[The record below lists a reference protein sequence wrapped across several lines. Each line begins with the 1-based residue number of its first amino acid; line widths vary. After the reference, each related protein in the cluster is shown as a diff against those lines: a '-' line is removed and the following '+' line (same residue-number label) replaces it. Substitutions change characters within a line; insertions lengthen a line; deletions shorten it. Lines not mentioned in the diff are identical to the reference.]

1 MMIYFADRGMN
12 VIGQAG
18 SKLPEGMMIVDDLKV
33 EEVDTGVASFECTI
47 PFSPSMRGWAERCAQ
62 CGNYILRDND
72 GGSELYTII
81 ESELDTKKGELT
93 VYAEDA
99 GLDLLNEIAMAFEAM
114 EAYPIA
120 WYIEKFS
127 YDTGFEIGINEA
139 ADLSRKLK
147 WDGES
152 TLAERLTSV
161 ATQFGCELSYSFTTD
176 GMKLTHKY
184 INIYRERGED
194 NGVSLRLN
202 KEIDRI
208 VTSRT
213 IENLATA
220 LYPTG
225 GVPEGKEENITLRGY
240 SYDDGDIY
248 LENGYLKSREAVKK
262 WSRYLNPSEPYQDYT
277 GHILRTYTYDT
288 VDQQTLC
295 AHAVTA
301 LKKARDVDVNYEI
314 DITELPEHVRIG
326 DRVNIV
332 DDDGALYVSS
342 RILKLETSVTNATK
356 KATLGEYLIKTSGI
370 SDKVTAL
377 ASDFAAAIKRV
388 QKVEKD
394 VENIGDI
401 KSAKFYTRYSA
412 YFDGRDMT
420 AEPTDETLYMGTCSV
435 NADTAPT
442 DPLAYTWVRV
452 KGDTGEQGEKGET
465 GAQGP
470 QGPQGEKGATGAQ
483 GPQGIHGE
491 PGADGVNVENTTRYY
506 ILTASSPE
514 KPSVNPPPSPWSGT
528 EPSYTAGST
537 ENLYFADCTE
547 FSDGTFSYSNVSLS
561 SSYAAAKA
569 AYEEASTARSEI
581 TQLADKISLSVETKN
596 GKASIVIG
604 TDGTGKTGE
613 IDLSGMVTFENLAVS
628 DGKTIIN
635 ADNITTG
642 KITAVDIEGVN
653 ITGSTIISEKVSSEG
668 TNTLSI
674 NGGSVESI
682 FPIGSTIFGEDTLR
696 SASISLGLIKNM
708 VYSQSGTV
716 VSTNITPE
724 SFYID
729 AIDEVGGT
737 VSTKF
742 KILANPVSNTVSID
756 AYDRKLAITG
766 SSITL
771 NGAEPFTKSSIIPIA
786 NGGTGAATV
795 EAALQNLGMIASVG
809 EVINISTNQCY
820 TGYISSSTKA
830 ITFSVPLPKWLPS
843 NAASVTVDSLK
854 MNIRKVGG
862 GYIGGSSSFV
872 SGGFEYV
879 GNSNYTVSVEISSA
893 CRHMILV
900 TLTNKVA
907 AMDTQNNTPVS
918 LVGTVKITIK

>member
-1 MMIYFADRGMN
+1 MIIYFGDRHLN
-12 VIGQAG
+12 ILGQASTG
-18 SKLPEGMMIVDDLKV
+18 LPDGLKIVSDLKT
-33 EEVDTGVASFECTI
+33 EDIDTGVASFECSIAYDRNT
-47 PFSPSMRGWAERCAQ
+47 WDKVAKCCDA
-62 CGNYILRDND
+62 GNYILRKNGNSD
-72 GGSELYTII
+72 EFYTII
-81 ESELDTKKGELT
+81 ESEIDTKNQE
-93 VYAEDA
+93 VNIYAEDA
-99 GLDLLNEIAMAFEAM
+99 GLDLLNEICVAYEADKD
-114 EAYPIA
+114 YPISH
-120 WYIEKFS
+120 YIEKFA
-127 YDTGFEIGINEA
+127 YDSGFVIGINEVS
-139 ADLSRKLK
+139 DLSRKLK
-147 WDGES
+147 WEGES
-152 TLAERLTSV
+152 TVTERIASV
-161 ATQFGCELSYSFTTD
+161 ATQFDHCEISYTFEIENLRI
-176 GMKLTHKY
+176 KHKY
-184 INIYRERGED
+184 INIHKQRGKDIGENLYINRD
-194 NGVSLRLN
+194 
-202 KEIDRI
+202 IDKI
-208 VTSRT
+208 VTTKS
-213 IENLATA
+213 IANLATA
-220 LYPTG
+220 LKVTG
-225 GVPEGKEENITLRGY
+225 GTPEGEENPISLNGY
-240 SYDDGDIY
+240 TYDDGDFF
-248 LENGYLKSREAVKK
+248 LEGTYLKSRKAVEK
-262 WSRYLNPSEPYQDYT
+262 WSRYLAENGDYT
-277 GHILRTYTYDT
+277 GHICKTFTYDT
-288 VDQQTLC
+288 TSQEELC
-295 AHAVTA
+295 NRAVA
-301 LKKARDVDVNYEI
+301 QLKKICEVVINYEV
-314 DITELPEHVRIG
+314 DINRLPENTKLG
-326 DRVNIV
+326 DRINII
-332 DDDGALYVSS
+332 DDAAGMYVSA
-342 RILKLETSVTNATK
+342 RVLKLEVSATDDTQ
-356 KATLGEYLIKTSGI
+356 KATLGDYLIKNDGI
-370 SDKVTAL
+370 NEKVIDL
-377 ASDFAAAIKRV
+377 ADQFANSVTRL
-388 QKVEKD
+388 
-394 VENIGDI
+394 
-401 KSAKFYTRYSA
+401 YTRYSPHA
-412 YFDGRDMT
+412 DGRDMT
-420 AEPTDETLYMGTCSV
+420 DAPTETTAYLGTCSV
-435 NADTAPT
+435 KSSTAPV
-442 DPLAYTWVRV
+442 DPSVYKWVKIV
-452 KGDTGEQGEKGET
+452 GPQGAKGDTGEKGEKGDPGAKGATGATGLQGPQGEKGET

-470 QGPQGEKGATGAQ
+470 QGIQ
-483 GPQGIHGE
+483 GE
-491 PGADGVNVENTTRYY
+491 PGADGVDIKTTVRYY
-506 ILTASSPE
+506 MLAASSPA
-514 KPSVNPPPSPWSGT
+514 KPEVYPPPSPWSGT

-537 ENLYFADCTE
+537 ENLYLVDCTE
-547 FSDGTFSYSNVSLS
+547 FSDGTFLYSDVSLS

-569 AYEEASTARSEI
+569 AYEVASTARSEI
-581 TQLADKISLSVETKN
+581 IQLADKISLSVETKN

-771 NGAEPFTKSSIIPIA
+771 NGAEPFTKSSVIPIA
-786 NGGTGAATV
+786 NGGTGATTV
-795 EAALQNLGMIASVG
+795 EEAMKNLGLIASVG
-809 EVINISTNQCY
+809 EVININTNQCY

-843 NAASVTVDSLK
+843 NAASVTVNSLR
-854 MNIRKVGG
+854 MNIRKVEG

-879 GNSNYTVSVEISSA
+879 GNSNYTVSVEISPA

-918 LVGTVKITIK
+918 LVGTVKITVK